1 MLTRRVDG
9 QARQV
14 TPLALPAR
22 WRVVLL
28 PLAVVAAV
36 AAGWALVDPGGTSVA
51 AAALLAA
58 AGSAGLAVVDRRRL
72 ASNVA
77 VSTRERD
84 ELASVVQAVFANGP
98 VGMAVIDLRDDQ
110 RGRFLVVNPQLATFL
125 QRTVAEC
132 EMLRCADITPAGDDV
147 TDLGEDLLAVAER
160 SGRTRVAVERPLLRA
175 DGTTVWG
182 LLSGMVMTDHLGQPD
197 TLVLQVQDIDR
208 RRQLQHDLHR
218 HTAFIEAVVTDVEVG
233 LLACDASGRVTLF
246 NPAAW
251 TQFSGQDDVTTMPD
265 TWPRDLWPRH
275 ADGRPLQ
282 LEELPL
288 QRALAGE
295 ELVNEEFTLTR
306 ADGDLRTH
314 LTSARRM
321 LDEDGSV
328 LGAVVTVN
336 DITDRKRDEDEM
348 ARMATSDHLTG
359 LPNRR
364 LLNARLGQALDRA
377 EGGRSHVALLFLDL
391 DRFKLI
397 NDSRGHDVG
406 DRLLQCI
413 ADRLQDGLRPGDTVA
428 RMGGDEFVVLCDGVL
443 GELEALA
450 IADRVCRDV
459 SQPMVVGDD
468 EVVITCSVGVVLAGQ
483 DAVPHDLLR
492 RADLAMYA
500 AKDAGRDS
508 VSMYRHGLTTAV
520 SRRFH
525 LERRLRTAL
534 RDDELVVQYQ
544 PIVDA
549 VAGDTVAV
557 EALVRW
563 QRDHQLLMPAEFIDV
578 AEDSGLIV
586 DIDRLVL
593 STACRTAADMDDEL
607 TVNVNLSSRQLADR
621 DLVSFVVS
629 MLDVSGLPPE
639 RLCLELTERAL
650 IDAGA
655 GVDEALQVLR
665 RRGVRVALD
674 DFGTGYASLTYLRRF
689 AVDVVKIDHSFVRGM
704 LTSRDDRAIVA
715 ATIDLAHE
723 LGLSTVAEGVETPEQ
738 GQVLTDMGCDRLQG
752 FWYSRAVHSA
762 DLPRRP
768 VA

>member
-1 MLTRRVDG
+1 ML
-9 QARQV
+9 
-14 TPLALPAR
+14 P
-22 WRVVLL
+22 
-28 PLAVVAAV
+28 PLAVVAAI
-36 AAGWALVDPGGTSVA
+36 AAGWALVDPGGTSLA

-58 AGSAGLAVVDRRRL
+58 AGSAGLAVVDRHRL
-72 ASNVA
+72 AADVA

-84 ELASVVQAVFANGP
+84 ELASVVEAVFANGP
-98 VGMAVIDLRDDQ
+98 VGMAVIDLCEDQ
-110 RGRFLVVNPQLATFL
+110 RGRFLVVNPQLADFL
-125 QRTVAEC
+125 GRTVAEC
-132 EMLRCADITPAGDDV
+132 ETLRCVDV
-147 TDLGEDLLAVAER
+147 TPSEDGTADLAEELLTVAER
-160 SGRTRVAVERPLLRA
+160 SGRTRVAVERPLVRA

-182 LLSGMVMTDHLGQPD
+182 LLSGMVMTDRHGRPD

-208 RRQLQHDLHR
+208 RRRLQRDLHR

-233 LLACDASGRVTLF
+233 LIACDASGEVTLF
-246 NPAAW
+246 NPAAY
-251 TQFSGQDDVTTMPD
+251 TQFSGCTDTRQIPQ
-265 TWPRDLWPRH
+265 TWPRELWPRH
-275 ADGRPLQ
+275 ADGSRFRF
-282 LEELPL
+282 EELPL

-295 ELVNEEFTLTR
+295 VLVNEEFALVR
-306 ADGDLRTH
+306 GDGDLRTH

-321 LDEDGSV
+321 LAEDGTV
-328 LGAVVTVN
+328 MGAVVTVN
-336 DITDRKRDEDEM
+336 DITERKRNEEAMALM
-348 ARMATSDHLTG
+348 ARTDHLTG

-364 LLNARLGQALDRA
+364 LLNARLSEALRRPNPQASR
-377 EGGRSHVALLFLDL
+377 VALLFLDL

-397 NDSRGHDVG
+397 NDSRGHEVG
-406 DRLLQCI
+406 DRLLQRI
-413 ADRLQDGLRPGDTVA
+413 ADRLLDGLRPGDTVA

-450 IADRVCRDV
+450 IADRIRHDV
-459 SQPMVVGDD
+459 SQPLLVDDD
-468 EVVITCSVGVVLAGQ
+468 EVVITCSIGVVVAEDGAHP
-483 DAVPHDLLR
+483 DDLVR

-500 AKDAGRDS
+500 AKDAGRAA
-508 VSMYRHGLTTAV
+508 VSMYRDGLSTAV

-563 QRDHQLLMPAEFIDV
+563 QRDHQLLLPAEFIDV

-593 STACRTAADMDDEL
+593 STACRTAAGIDDQL

-621 DLVSFVVS
+621 DLVSLVTG
-629 MLDVSGLPPE
+629 MLDTSGLAPE

-650 IDAGA
+650 ISAGA
-655 GVDEALQVLR
+655 GVDAALQVLR
-665 RRGVRVALD
+665 QQGVRVALD

-704 LTSRDDRAIVA
+704 LSSRDDHAIVA

-738 GQVLTDMGCDRLQG
+738 ERVLTDMGCDRLQG

-762 DLPRRP
+762 DLPRHP